1 MYILT
6 LLIMFNYFK
15 TRKKV
20 LFIAILFFLIQL
32 PFLDQLSLLR
42 GERDILL
49 TGWSLAHT
57 ACDLYGRLLPLEF
70 TGIDPNVPFV
80 PMYITALWWLIVP
93 VKSVFL
99 SRLFFV
105 LLSTTAPFLIFEIIN
120 FIKKDERI
128 ALITAA
134 IFCFSP
140 GIFYLSRLALEIGIA
155 FPLLLAGIL
164 CYLREKKIPS
174 FLFFFLSFFSYH
186 GFRPLIPFL
195 LIYLELFFT
204 IKGEK
209 KKTIPNIGLI
219 LFFSVILLLLSLKI
233 DGNLMKSR
241 SSDLIFMN
249 FTQLAN
255 QIDYRR
261 NTSIAPKAIAALFD
275 NKMTALG
282 MYLKDNFFGGI
293 SFEYL
298 FRNGDPSSLYATTF
312 SGQFFLTYIIL
323 FILGFVQLG
332 KHGKKQDIYI
342 LGLIL
347 IGMIPSLSNVS
358 YPSYSIRAM
367 LSTVGFAYLF
377 AMGYRYLEFLLGSI
391 SNKKSVIRLAIIS
404 IIGVSL
410 FVEVTYFGYNFYF
423 RRYITMSQ
431 MYFETERILPQ
442 YLISS
447 NKSYSIYTSSPRD
460 MFFGYI
466 FFNNNIKPQDIQ
478 SVVNTT
484 EPYVYNGLR
493 FAKCDK
499 SMPKTKVVVSDIC
512 LSEEQYKRFDSTK
525 AKKFSYTNYS
535 FRNSFFII
543 D

>member
-1 MYILT
+1 
-6 LLIMFNYFK
+6 MFNYFK

-20 LFIAILFFLIQL
+20 LFIAVLFFLIQL

-57 ACDLYGRLLPLEF
+57 ARDLYGKLLPLEF

-80 PMYITALWWLIVP
+80 PMYVTALWWLFVP

-99 SRLFFV
+99 ARFFFV
-105 LLSTTAPFLIFEIIN
+105 LLSTTVPFLIYEIIN
-120 FIKKDERI
+120 FIKKDEKI
-128 ALITAA
+128 ALITAT

-140 GIFYLSRLALEIGIA
+140 GIFYLSRLALEIGVA

-164 CYLREKKIPS
+164 CYLQERKIPS
-174 FLFFFLSFFSYH
+174 FVFFFLSFFSYH

-195 LIYLELFFT
+195 LIYLELFFN

-209 KKTIPNIGLI
+209 KRMIPNIGLI
-219 LFFSVILLLLSLKI
+219 LFFSITLLLLSLKI

-241 SSDLIFMN
+241 SSDLIFIN

-275 NKMTALG
+275 NKITALG
-282 MYLKDNFFGGI
+282 MYIKDNFFGGI
-293 SFEYL
+293 SLEYL

-312 SGQFFLTYIIL
+312 SGQFFLTFIIL

-332 KHGKKQDIYI
+332 KHGKRYDVYI

-347 IGMIPSLSNVS
+347 VGLIPSLANVS

-367 LSTVGFAYLF
+367 LSTVGFSYLF
-377 AMGYRYLEFLLGSI
+377 AMGYMYLEFLFSLI
-391 SNKKSVIRLAIIS
+391 SNKKKLIKYAVISVMGVLLCTELA
-404 IIGVSL
+404 
-410 FVEVTYFGYNFYF
+410 YFGYNFYF

-431 MYFETERILPQ
+431 MYFETERKLPE

-447 NKSYSIYTSSPRD
+447 GKTYSIYTSSPRD
-460 MFFGYI
+460 MFFAYV
-466 FFNNNIKPQDIQ
+466 FFNNTIKPQEIQ
-478 SVVNTT
+478 SIVSKG
-484 EPYVYNGLR
+484 EPYIYGNYTFV
-493 FAKCDK
+493 KCSK
-499 SMPKTKVVVSDIC
+499 SMAKSRIIVSDIC
-512 LSEEQYKRFDSTK
+512 LNDGEYSKIDGTK
-525 AKKFSYTNYS
+525 AKKINYTNYS
-535 FRNSFFII
+535 FRSSYFIV

>member
-1 MYILT
+1 
-6 LLIMFNYFK
+6 MFSYFK

-20 LFIAILFFLIQL
+20 LFIAVLFFLIQL

-57 ACDLYGRLLPLEF
+57 ARDLYGKLLPLEF

-80 PMYITALWWLIVP
+80 PMYVTALWWLFVP

-105 LLSTTAPFLIFEIIN
+105 LLSTSVPFLIYEIIN
-120 FIKKDERI
+120 FIKKDEKI
-128 ALITAA
+128 ALITAT

-140 GIFYLSRLALEIGIA
+140 GIFYLSRLALEIGVA

-164 CYLREKKIPS
+164 CYLKEKKIPS
-174 FLFFFLSFFSYH
+174 FVFFFLSFFSYH

-195 LIYLELFFT
+195 LIYLELFFN

-209 KKTIPNIGLI
+209 KRMIPNIGLI
-219 LFFSVILLLLSLKI
+219 LFFSITLLLLSLKI

-261 NTSIAPKAIAALFD
+261 NTSIAPKAVAALFD
-275 NKMTALG
+275 NKITALG
-282 MYLKDNFFGGI
+282 MYIKDNFFGGI
-293 SFEYL
+293 SLEYL

-312 SGQFFLTYIIL
+312 SGQFFLTFIIL

-332 KHGKKQDIYI
+332 KHGKRHDVYI

-347 IGMIPSLSNVS
+347 VGLIPSLANVS

-367 LSTVGFAYLF
+367 LSTVGFSYLF
-377 AMGYRYLEFLLGSI
+377 AMGYVYLEFLFGLI
-391 SNKKSVIRLAIIS
+391 SNKKKLIKYAFIS

-410 FVEVTYFGYNFYF
+410 FAELGYFGYNFYF
-423 RRYITMSQ
+423 RRVRTMSQ
-431 MYFETERILPQ
+431 MYFETERMLPN
-442 YLISS
+442 YLNSS
-447 NKSYSIYTSSPRD
+447 DKPYTIYTSSPRD

-466 FFNNNIKPQDIQ
+466 FFNSTVKAN
-478 SVVNTT
+478 VVQEVMKKG
-484 EPYVYNGLR
+484 EPYLHENYA
-493 FAKCDK
+493 FEKCTQ
-499 SMPKTKVVVSDIC
+499 SMVKTKVIISDIC
-512 LSEEQYKRFDSTK
+512 LDEIQY
-525 AKKFSYTNYS
+525 AKMSGSQVKKMGYTDYS
-535 FRNSFFII
+535 FRNAFFIV